1 MRGAYIECH
10 SGIAGDMFVGALIDV
25 GLDFYVLREAI
36 GRLPLS
42 GYSIGIGKVKRSS
55 IRASH
60 FRVDVH
66 EHQPARYYEE
76 IKAMVEAWEVDPRIR
91 ARAIDIFDCLGEAE
105 AKVHGTPKK
114 DVHFHE
120 VGAVDSIIDV
130 CAAAWGIHHLE
141 LERIVCSP
149 VNLGSGTVGSEH
161 GLLPVPAPATLELL
175 RGIPVYSEGPA
186 VELTTPTGAAVLR
199 SQAER
204 FGPFPAMSPRV
215 IGLGA
220 GSRELDRPNLVR
232 ITVGRMDATESDRQ
246 RWHRDEVDVLETH
259 LDDVTAEVLGFLT
272 DKLLDQGALDVSHGA
287 VTMKKNRPGTR
298 LTIIAPA
305 DEGERLAELV
315 VRETG
320 TLGIRI
326 RREPRLTV
334 PREIESV
341 DTQYGQIRVKV
352 ARLGD
357 DEVDAAPEYD
367 DCALAAKSHGVPLR
381 EVFSAVAKARHQK

>member
-25 GLDFYVLREAI
+25 GLDFYVLREAL

-42 GYSIGIGKVKRSS
+42 GYSIGIGKVKRGS

-66 EHQPARYYEE
+66 EQQPARYYKE
-76 IKAMVEAWEVDPRIR
+76 IRKMVDEWEVDPRIR
-91 ARAIDIFDCLGEAE
+91 ARAIAIFDALGEAE
-105 AKVHGTPKK
+105 AKVHDTPKH

-141 LERIVCSP
+141 LEQLVCSP
-149 VNLGSGTVGSEH
+149 VNLGSGTVGSDH

-175 RGIPVYSEGPA
+175 RGVPVYSDGPA
-186 VELTTPTGAAVLR
+186 VELTTPTGAAILR
-199 SQAER
+199 SQVER
-204 FGPFPAMSPRV
+204 FGPFPSMIPRV

-220 GSRELDRPNLVR
+220 GTRELDRPNVVR
-232 ITVGRMDATESDRQ
+232 ITVGGMDDDAPGK
-246 RWHRDEVDVLETH
+246 WHRDEVDVLETH
-259 LDDVTAEVLGFLT
+259 LDDVTAEVLGYLT
-272 DKLLDQGALDVSHGA
+272 DTLLEQGALDVTHGS
-287 VTMKKNRPGTR
+287 VSMKKNRPGTR
-298 LTIIAPA
+298 LTILARA
-305 DEGERLAELV
+305 GEGERLAERV

-320 TLGIRI
+320 ALGLRI

-334 PREIESV
+334 PRQIESV
-341 DTQYGQIRVKV
+341 DTEFGTIRVKV
-352 ARLGD
+352 ATLGS
-357 DEVDAAPEYD
+357 DEVDASPEFE
-367 DCALAAKSHGVPLR
+367 DCARAAKEHSVPLR
-381 EVFSAVAKARHQK
+381 AVYAAVARARLKT